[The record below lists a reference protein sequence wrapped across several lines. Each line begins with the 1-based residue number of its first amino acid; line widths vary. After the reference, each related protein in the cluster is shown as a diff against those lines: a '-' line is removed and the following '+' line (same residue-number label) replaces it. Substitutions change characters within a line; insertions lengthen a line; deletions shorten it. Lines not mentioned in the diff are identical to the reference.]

1 MAIAPYGYAYEKLLG
16 AMEIMA
22 TGKGTRPERLAR
34 AGKQYLLPIRS
45 PKMHKLPDDVA
56 AALESLYREL
66 TSVPPPT
73 QWDNSFDATA
83 QRMSWQKAERLA
95 GQLFSLFLA
104 VVELRRRTAAKLD
117 FEGETC

>member
-34 AGKQYLLPIRS
+34 VGKQYLLPIRS
-45 PKMHKLPDDVA
+45 PKMHKLPDDLA
-56 AALESLYREL
+56 AALDSLYREL
-66 TSVPPPT
+66 TSAPPPT
-73 QWDNSFDATA
+73 QWDNAFDATA
-83 QRMSWQKAERLA
+83 HCMSWQKAERLA

-104 VVELRRRTAAKLD
+104 VVELRSRAAAKLD
-117 FEGETC
+117 FEEKKC

>member
-34 AGKQYLLPIRS
+34 AGKHYLRLISS
-45 PKMHKLPDDVA
+45 PKMHKLPDDLA
-56 AALESLYREL
+56 AELDSLFREL
-66 TSVPPPT
+66 KSVPPT
-73 QWDNSFDATA
+73 QWDDSFDATA

-95 GQLFSLFLA
+95 KQLFSLFLA
-104 VVELRRRTAAKLD
+104 VVELRRQA
-117 FEGETC
+117 

>member
-22 TGKGTRPERLAR
+22 TGKGSRPERLAR
-34 AGKQYLLPIRS
+34 AGKHYLRLISS
-45 PKMHKLPDDVA
+45 PKMHKLPDDLA
-56 AALESLYREL
+56 AALDSLYREL

-104 VVELRRRTAAKLD
+104 VVELRSRAAAKLD
-117 FEGETC
+117 FEEETC

>member
-1 MAIAPYGYAYEKLLG
+1 MMAIAPYGYAYEKLLG

-45 PKMHKLPDDVA
+45 PKMHKLPDDLA
-56 AALESLYREL
+56 AALDSLYREL

-104 VVELRRRTAAKLD
+104 VAELRRQA
-117 FEGETC
+117 

>member
-22 TGKGTRPERLAR
+22 TGKGSRPERLVR

-45 PKMHKLPDDVA
+45 PKMHKLPDDLA
-56 AALESLYREL
+56 SSLDSLFREL

-73 QWDNSFDATA
+73 QWDDAFTA
-83 QRMSWQKAERLA
+83 TGQRMSWQKAERLA
-95 GQLFSLFLA
+95 QQLFSLFLA
-104 VVELRRRTAAKLD
+104 VVELRRQAQ
-117 FEGETC
+117 

>member
-34 AGKQYLLPIRS
+34 AGKQYILPIRR
-45 PKMHKLPDDVA
+45 PKQHRLPADLGASLDN
-56 AALESLYREL
+56 LYREL
-66 TSVPPPT
+66 TSVTPPT

-104 VVELRRRTAAKLD
+104 VAELRRQA
-117 FEGETC
+117 

>member
-45 PKMHKLPDDVA
+45 PKMHKLPDDLA
-56 AALESLYREL
+56 AALDSLYREL

-73 QWDNSFDATA
+73 QWDNAFDATA

-95 GQLFSLFLA
+95 EQLFSLFLA
-104 VVELRRRTAAKLD
+104 VVELRSPAA
-117 FEGETC
+117 

>member
-45 PKMHKLPDDVA
+45 PKMHKLPADLA
-56 AALESLYREL
+56 ASLDSLYREL

-83 QRMSWQKAERLA
+83 QRMSWQKSERLA
-95 GQLFSLFLA
+95 EQLFSLFLA
-104 VVELRRRTAAKLD
+104 VVELRRQA
-117 FEGETC
+117 

>member
-34 AGKQYLLPIRS
+34 VGKQYLLPIRS
-45 PKMHKLPDDVA
+45 QKMHKLPDDLA
-56 AALESLYREL
+56 AALDSLYREL

-83 QRMSWQKAERLA
+83 QRMSWQKAECLA
-95 GQLFSLFLA
+95 QQLFGLFLA
-104 VVELRRRTAAKLD
+104 VVELRRQDR
-117 FEGETC
+117 

>member
-45 PKMHKLPDDVA
+45 PKMHKLPDDLA
-56 AALESLYREL
+56 AALDSLY
-66 TSVPPPT
+66 SDV
-73 QWDNSFDATA
+73 TA

-104 VVELRRRTAAKLD
+104 VVELRRQAAAKLD

>member
-1 MAIAPYGYAYEKLLG
+1 MAIAPYGYPHEKLLG

-45 PKMHKLPDDVA
+45 PKMHKLPDDLA
-56 AALESLYREL
+56 AALDSLFREL

-73 QWDNSFDATA
+73 QWDNAFDATA

-95 GQLFSLFLA
+95 EQLFSLFLA

>member
-22 TGKGTRPERLAR
+22 TGKGSRPERLAR
-34 AGKQYLLPIRS
+34 AGKQYILPIRS
-45 PKMHKLPDDVA
+45 PKQHKLPADLA
-56 AALESLYREL
+56 ASLDSLYREL

-95 GQLFSLFLA
+95 EQLFRLFLA
-104 VVELRRRTAAKLD
+104 VVELRRKAS
-117 FEGETC
+117 

>member
-22 TGKGTRPERLAR
+22 IGKGTRPERLAR

-45 PKMHKLPDDVA
+45 PNMHKLPDDLA
-56 AALESLYREL
+56 AALDSLCREL

-104 VVELRRRTAAKLD
+104 VVELRSQAA
-117 FEGETC
+117 

>member
-45 PKMHKLPDDVA
+45 TKMHKLPADLA
-56 AALESLYREL
+56 ASLDSLYREL

-104 VVELRRRTAAKLD
+104 VVELRRQA
-117 FEGETC
+117 

>member
-34 AGKQYLLPIRS
+34 VGKQYLRLISS
-45 PKMHKLPDDVA
+45 PKMHKLPDDLA
-56 AALESLYREL
+56 SALDSLYREL

-73 QWDNSFDATA
+73 RWDNAFDATA
-83 QRMSWQKAERLA
+83 QRMSWQRAERLA
-95 GQLFSLFLA
+95 EQLFSLFLA
-104 VVELRRRTAAKLD
+104 VVELRRQA
-117 FEGETC
+117 